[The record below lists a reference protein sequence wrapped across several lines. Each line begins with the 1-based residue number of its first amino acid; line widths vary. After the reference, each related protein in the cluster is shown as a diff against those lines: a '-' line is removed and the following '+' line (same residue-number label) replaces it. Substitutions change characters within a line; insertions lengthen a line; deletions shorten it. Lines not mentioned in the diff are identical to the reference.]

1 MIISHGRTRL
11 NDTIR
16 KNPLVEREEMNIL
29 SGVLY
34 SWTRSS
40 VSVNVAVHIFGK
52 PIVSIGYI
60 MNKEHCIVW

>member
-16 KNPLVEREEMNIL
+16 KNSLVEREEMNIL

-34 SWTRSS
+34 SWMRS
-40 VSVNVAVHIFGK
+40 SVNVAVHIFGK

>member
-11 NDTIR
+11 NDTIQ

-40 VSVNVAVHIFGK
+40 VNVAVPGSRLFLSGTL
-52 PIVSIGYI
+52 
-60 MNKEHCIVW
+60 